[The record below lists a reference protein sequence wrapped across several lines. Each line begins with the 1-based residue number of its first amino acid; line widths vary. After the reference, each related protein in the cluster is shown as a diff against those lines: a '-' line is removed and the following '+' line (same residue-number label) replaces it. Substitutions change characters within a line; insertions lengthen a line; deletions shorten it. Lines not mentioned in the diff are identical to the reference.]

1 MATEKPNKV
10 SVSPTSVV
18 KSKNATIQ
26 PKPSKSLKAAAKS
39 VSKIASSIAPIIQ
52 GGTLFNDHFSYVE
65 QLLLSRS
72 KVQKTSGH
80 NLHKGTPREAFIA
93 DFISGHIGAGIG
105 IGTGEVIDAHSRSG
119 ANRNQIDIILY
130 DERIPRFDIGSD
142 IRLFPVEGVKATIE
156 VKSILQ
162 KKDLHQACRAAEH
175 IAALSPQ
182 WSKGKNQPRVPR
194 RFLVAYSSA
203 VTLDTIFDWFVAYY
217 KAAELPRVGMKSVGL
232 RETVGAGDE
241 AILPMMRS
249 STLDGIFVFG
259 EGAILFPSF
268 SLALHQQPL
277 APPHSIVPVRKI
289 QWHQVNGGTGAAH
302 LFFLSLMESILD
314 DTLLQSYAQTLR
326 FNQIQFKEMTYLVKI

>member
-1 MATEKPNKV
+1 MATQKSNKL
-10 SVSPTSVV
+10 SVSPTSVS
-18 KSKNATIQ
+18 KPKNAIKQ
-26 PKPSKSLKAAAKS
+26 PKPSKPPKAAVKT
-39 VSKIASSIAPIIQ
+39 VGKTASPTAPIIQ

-65 QLLLSRS
+65 QLLLARS

-105 IGTGEVIDAHSRSG
+105 VGTGEVIDAHSEPG
-119 ANRNQIDIILY
+119 ANRNQIDIVLY

-142 IRLFPVEGVKATIE
+142 ISLFPVEGVKATIE
-156 VKSILQ
+156 VKSTLQ
-162 KKDLHQACRAAEH
+162 EKDLQQACRAAEH
-175 IAALSPQ
+175 IAALSAQ
-182 WSKGKNQPRVPR
+182 WPKGKSQPRVPR

-203 VTLDTIFDWFVAYY
+203 VTLDTIFDWLVAYY
-217 KAAELPRVGMKSVGL
+217 KAAELRRVGMKRVGL

-259 EGAILFPSF
+259 VGAILFPSF

-277 APPHSIVPVRKI
+277 AQPHAIVPIRPI

-314 DTLLQSYAQTLR
+314 DTLLQSYAQTLH
-326 FNQIQFKEMTYLVKI
+326 FDQIQFKEMTYLVKI